1 MKMKPLFI
9 LFLAFVSFGASSQDT
24 LYYDDEW
31 NVTENDRTFTYYG
44 VENPKRTKTGQSY
57 VMYFWKD
64 KSPFSYQ
71 LQKNGIKLGT
81 SVWFHS
87 NGQRKWIGNYVNG
100 VPNGTFKMYN
110 DQGVLIKS
118 LWYKDGSLTAEKKPI
133 PKIIKHKDSPPNVGI
148 PANVEM
154 PIGQYDS
161 RDIPDIPVQIQAEII
176 DYPDVEA
183 TFPGGAAKM
192 YAYINRSIIY
202 PAISIKNE
210 DQGKVYVKFV
220 VEKDGEISQVYIERG
235 VTPELDKEA
244 KRIMRTMPKWQPGE
258 MNGKKVRTR
267 CRLPIVFTLD

>member
-1 MKMKPLFI
+1 MKTIII
-9 LFLAFVSFGASSQDT
+9 LFLAILSTSAFGQDT

-31 NVTENDRTFTYYG
+31 NVTENDQTFTYYG

-71 LQKNGIKLGT
+71 LQKNGVKLGT

-87 NGQRKWIGNYVNG
+87 NGQRKWIGNYING
-100 VPNGTFKMYN
+100 VPNGTFKMY
-110 DQGVLIKS
+110 DDRGVLIKS

-133 PKIIKHKDSPPNVGI
+133 PKIIKHKDSPPNVKL
-148 PANVEM
+148 PPNVEI
-154 PIGQYDS
+154 PSGIYD
-161 RDIPDIPVQIQAEII
+161 RLETPMEIIEEEII
-176 DYPDVEA
+176 DYPDAEA

-220 VEKDGEISQVYIERG
+220 VEKDGKISQVYIERG

-244 KRIMRTMPKWQPGE
+244 KRIMRNMPKWQPGE
-258 MNGKKVRTR
+258 MNGKKVSTR
-267 CRLPIVFTLD
+267 CRIPIVFTLD